1 LRAAYKTLLLSLALT
16 ALWVLHTHLNVFPP
30 DDFIEYWSAGRLN
43 ITGGN
48 PYNDEQMLTIEKS
61 VGWLRDDALMM
72 LNPPWTL
79 SVAMFIGIFNYPLSR
94 YIWFILGTAVVGWC
108 AVSLWKLYHGNKKY
122 PWAGLVV
129 LFTFGPIL
137 HALKS
142 GQITLLIL
150 LGMVGF
156 LYFYRKGAHFWA
168 GILASLLFVKPQ
180 LLYLVILAIFI
191 WSLANKRYLIL
202 VGMISGL
209 IISLGAVL
217 VTNPNAV
224 AQYFQMVRNY
234 PFNSWV
240 TTTIGA
246 NLRVLLGPDRFY
258 LEFIPSVIGVAWFLV
273 YWIKHHNSFDWIN
286 DLPLIILISAVTT
299 AYAWTLD
306 YMVCIIGILQI
317 SALFDFY
324 RWSWTKLLIL
334 LMYIFID
341 LLVIFSRFNQNWYWW
356 LPVSLL
362 IWYLFA
368 RFYLY
373 RPSSS
378 QINTDPALS

>member
-1 LRAAYKTLLLSLALT
+1 LRTAYKLLLLILALT

-48 PYNDEQMLTIEKS
+48 PYDDVQMLAIEKTA
-61 VGWLRDDALMM
+61 GWPRNDALMM

-79 SVAMFIGIFNYPLSR
+79 SIAMFIGIFNYTLSR

-108 AVSLWKLYHGNKKY
+108 AVLLWKLYHGNKNY
-122 PWAGLVV
+122 PWAGILV

-142 GQITLLIL
+142 GQITLLVL
-150 LGMVGF
+150 LGVVGF
-156 LYFYRKGAHFWA
+156 LYFYQRKADFWA
-168 GILASLLFVKPQ
+168 GVLASLVLVKPQ
-180 LLYLVILAIFI
+180 LLYLVIMAIFI
-191 WSLANKRYLIL
+191 WSLTNKRFL
-202 VGMISGL
+202 VTIGMASGL
-209 IISLGAVL
+209 VLSLGAVL
-217 VTNPNAV
+217 IINPNAL
-224 AQYFQMVRNY
+224 AQYIHMVRYY
-234 PFNSWV
+234 PFNNWV
-240 TTTIGA
+240 TTTLGA
-246 NLRVLLGPDRFY
+246 NLRIILGSNRLY
-258 LEFIPSVIGVAWFLV
+258 LEFIPTIFGFAWFLV
-273 YWIKHHNSFDWIN
+273 YWHKHYKSVDWIN
-286 DLPLIILISAVTT
+286 ELPLIVLVSCVTT
-299 AYAWTLD
+299 VYAWTLD
-306 YMVCIIGILQI
+306 YMVCILGILQI
-317 SALFDFY
+317 AVLFDFDH
-324 RWSWTKLLIL
+324 WSWTKLLIL

-341 LLVIFSRFNQNWYWW
+341 LLVIFSRFTQNWYWW

-373 RPSSS
+373 RPGSS